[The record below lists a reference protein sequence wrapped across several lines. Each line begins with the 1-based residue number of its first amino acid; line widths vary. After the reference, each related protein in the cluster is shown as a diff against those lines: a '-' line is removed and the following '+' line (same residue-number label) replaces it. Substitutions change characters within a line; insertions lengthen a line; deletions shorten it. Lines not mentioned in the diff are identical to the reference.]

1 MKKLTLM
8 LAATALSLMSA
19 RAQEAF
25 NPGPYLQLQGG
36 VAYDYGEALPCK
48 LLSPTAQLGL
58 GYQFTPAFSTRLI
71 LTGWQGKNYSVS
83 ESLYK
88 YQFVQPGLDFKFD
101 LGNLFNGWSPTRVVN
116 PFWFFGGG
124 VAVGLDNKDAIDLAA
139 NNEKFSLLWEPT
151 KVFWAVRSGIG
162 VDFRISDRVF
172 FNLEVNANMFPDT
185 FNSKKAVNRSE
196 SPDFRYNALAGFTFR
211 FGKKARKA
219 APATAPVQ
227 YTPAPARG
235 GKTVPVEPVAQEE
248 PAQEEG
254 PAIYQGAD
262 VDIFFDLNKAV
273 IRDSE
278 IATMNRLVSFLRNN
292 PGARV
297 QLDGY
302 ADRATGN
309 AEINQTLSEQR
320 AAAVRQYLI
329 SRGIASSR
337 ISVDAH
343 GDTVQPFSGE
353 RNRAVT
359 CKIR

>member
-1 MKKLTLM
+1 MKKVMLM
-8 LAATALSLMSA
+8 LAMAALSLMSA
-19 RAQEAF
+19 RAQETF
-25 NPGPYLQLQGG
+25 NPGPYIQLQGG
-36 VAYDYGEALPCK
+36 AAYDYGEALPCK
-48 LLSPTAQLGL
+48 LISPTAQLGL

-88 YQFVQPGLDFKFD
+88 YKFLQPGLDFKFD

-124 VAVGLDNKDAIDLAA
+124 VAIGLDNKDAADLAA
-139 NNEKFSLLWEPT
+139 ANEKFSLLWEPT
-151 KVFWAVRSGIG
+151 KIFWAVRSGIG
-162 VDFRISDRVF
+162 VDFRITDRLS

-196 SPDFRYNALAGFTFR
+196 SPDFRYNALAGLTINLGR
-211 FGKKARKA
+211 RSRKA
-219 APATAPVQ
+219 APAAAPVE
-227 YTPAPARG
+227 YAPVPVRG
-235 GKTVPVEPVAQEE
+235 GKPVPVEPVAQEE

-278 IATMNRLVSFLRNN
+278 VTTMNRLVSFLRNN

-297 QLDGY
+297 KLDGY
-302 ADRATGN
+302 ADRATGTP
-309 AEINQTLSEQR
+309 EINQELSEQR
-320 AAAVRQYLI
+320 VAAVRQYLV

-337 ISVDAH
+337 ISVEAH